1 MKSALP
7 FILILA
13 VALGAIAGGTMLYR
27 AKREAVFAPIPGDQA
42 ATEPGAKPP
51 HFRGSPQAKV
61 VLEEFGDLQCPP
73 CALLSKALKKIEQD
87 YEGRLR
93 VIFRHFPLA
102 MHKHAVEA
110 ARATE
115 AAGAQKKF
123 WEMSDMLYENQATW
137 SKEDKVTGI
146 FEDYARKIGLDMERY
161 KADLESNPL
170 LGRIGLD
177 NQRGVALGVT
187 STPTLFLNNQ
197 RVPVQSMSESGLRTA
212 IDAALKGEQ
221 PFPTPTPTPPAA
233 PSSSATPELTPTP
246 TPPPP
251 TAS

>member
-1 MKSALP
+1 MKSILP

-27 AKREAVFAPIPGDQA
+27 AQREPVFAPIPGDQA
-42 ATEPGAKPP
+42 AAEPGAKPP
-51 HFRGSPQAKV
+51 HYRGSPQAKV

-73 CALLSKALKKIEQD
+73 CSLLSVALKKMEHD

-102 MHKHAVEA
+102 MHKHAIEA
-110 ARATE
+110 ARAAE

-123 WEMSDMLYENQATW
+123 WEMSDVLYENQSAW
-137 SKEDKVTGI
+137 SKEEKVGSI

-161 KADLESNPL
+161 RADLESNPL

-177 NQRGVALGVT
+177 NQRGIALGVT

-197 RVPVQSMSESGLRTA
+197 RVPVQSMSEPGLRAA

-221 PFPTPTPTPPAA
+221 PFPTPTPTATPA
-233 PSSSATPELTPTP
+233 PESSASATPPAPTVP
-246 TPPPP
+246 
-251 TAS
+251 